1 MAKVILLFICFLSD
15 NYTFLVSGLEAC
27 CVLCNVWKRIIMSQS
42 KITPTFFKPTS
53 DVGIKKLFGSSGNEA
68 LLIQLLN
75 SIIDDKVITEVEILN
90 PVHAVNVETTAT
102 FDLYCRCNDGARVI
116 VEMQNVGSGRHQF
129 PDRAL
134 AYSALSILD
143 QWHVKQQYKS
153 DK

>member
-1 MAKVILLFICFLSD
+1 
-15 NYTFLVSGLEAC
+15 
-27 CVLCNVWKRIIMSQS
+27 MSQS

-53 DVGIKKLFGSSGNEA
+53 DVGFKKLFGSSGNEA

-75 SIIDDKVITEVEILN
+75 SIIDDKVITE
-90 PVHAVNVETTAT
+90 
-102 FDLYCRCNDGARVI
+102 